1 MNKKKLSIRWKI
13 TILSYILVIFSFLI
27 GGIVLI
33 GNIQHTEEREL
44 KKRLMNTARTV
55 SEMTEVKEALAR
67 KKQTEAVR
75 YAVEEI
81 RMINEADYIVV
92 MDMNHIR
99 YTHPVSTSIGK
110 KSEGADEEAAFAEH
124 IYFSEAKGEIGT
136 AVRAFY
142 PVKDQDLNQ
151 IGVVLV
157 GKTLPGIADILLHL
171 KRDIA
176 FIVVLTLGFGLAG
189 SFLLARHIKKQM
201 FQLEP
206 HEIVRMYEER
216 TATFHSMNE
225 GVIAIDN
232 RLVITIFNEKAKQIF
247 EVQGDLIGKVI
258 WEVLKDSR
266 LPEIVERN
274 KAVYNEEIRVSG
286 KVIMSSRIPIVM
298 KKKVIGAVA
307 IFQDRTEAA
316 KMAEELTG
324 VRNFV
329 EALRVQNHEHM
340 NKLHTI
346 AGLIQLGKSEKALQ
360 LAFQAS
366 TEQENVTEFLHRSI
380 QNDAA
385 AGLLLSKIRR
395 GRELGVAV
403 HIDENSSLQQ
413 FPEHVDQHDIVVLL
427 GNLIENAFGSFETV
441 QSEDKRIDIS
451 IEQTDDILAILIEDN
466 GCGIDPAH
474 MPRLYDKGF
483 TVNKTGGTGYGLY
496 LVKQI
501 IDKGSGMIEVDSH
514 AGQGTSFSIVF
525 PMKGEE
531 AQHGS

>member
-1 MNKKKLSIRWKI
+1 
-13 TILSYILVIFSFLI
+13 
-27 GGIVLI
+27 
-33 GNIQHTEEREL
+33 
-44 KKRLMNTARTV
+44 
-55 SEMTEVKEALAR
+55 
-67 KKQTEAVR
+67 
-75 YAVEEI
+75 
-81 RMINEADYIVV
+81 
-92 MDMNHIR
+92 
-99 YTHPVSTSIGK
+99 
-110 KSEGADEEAAFAEH
+110 
-124 IYFSEAKGEIGT
+124 
-136 AVRAFY
+136 
-142 PVKDQDLNQ
+142 
-151 IGVVLV
+151 
-157 GKTLPGIADILLHL
+157 
-171 KRDIA
+171 
-176 FIVVLTLGFGLAG
+176 
-189 SFLLARHIKKQM
+189 
-201 FQLEP
+201 
-206 HEIVRMYEER
+206 
-216 TATFHSMNE
+216 
-225 GVIAIDN
+225 
-232 RLVITIFNEKAKQIF
+232 
-247 EVQGDLIGKVI
+247 
-258 WEVLKDSR
+258 
-266 LPEIVERN
+266 
-274 KAVYNEEIRVSG
+274 
-286 KVIMSSRIPIVM
+286 MSSRIPIVM

-395 GRELGVAV
+395 GRELGIAV

-501 IDKGSGMIEVDSH
+501 IDKGSGAIEVDSH

-531 AQHGS
+531 AKHGS

>member
-1 MNKKKLSIRWKI
+1 
-13 TILSYILVIFSFLI
+13 
-27 GGIVLI
+27 
-33 GNIQHTEEREL
+33 
-44 KKRLMNTARTV
+44 
-55 SEMTEVKEALAR
+55 
-67 KKQTEAVR
+67 
-75 YAVEEI
+75 
-81 RMINEADYIVV
+81 
-92 MDMNHIR
+92 
-99 YTHPVSTSIGK
+99 
-110 KSEGADEEAAFAEH
+110 
-124 IYFSEAKGEIGT
+124 
-136 AVRAFY
+136 
-142 PVKDQDLNQ
+142 
-151 IGVVLV
+151 
-157 GKTLPGIADILLHL
+157 
-171 KRDIA
+171 
-176 FIVVLTLGFGLAG
+176 
-189 SFLLARHIKKQM
+189 
-201 FQLEP
+201 
-206 HEIVRMYEER
+206 MYEER

-395 GRELGVAV
+395 GRELGIAV

-466 GCGIDPAH
+466 GCGIEPTH

-501 IDKGSGMIEVDSH
+501 IDKGSGTIEVDSH

>member
-1 MNKKKLSIRWKI
+1 
-13 TILSYILVIFSFLI
+13 
-27 GGIVLI
+27 
-33 GNIQHTEEREL
+33 
-44 KKRLMNTARTV
+44 
-55 SEMTEVKEALAR
+55 
-67 KKQTEAVR
+67 
-75 YAVEEI
+75 
-81 RMINEADYIVV
+81 
-92 MDMNHIR
+92 
-99 YTHPVSTSIGK
+99 
-110 KSEGADEEAAFAEH
+110 
-124 IYFSEAKGEIGT
+124 
-136 AVRAFY
+136 
-142 PVKDQDLNQ
+142 
-151 IGVVLV
+151 
-157 GKTLPGIADILLHL
+157 
-171 KRDIA
+171 
-176 FIVVLTLGFGLAG
+176 
-189 SFLLARHIKKQM
+189 
-201 FQLEP
+201 
-206 HEIVRMYEER
+206 MYEER

-395 GRELGVAV
+395 GRELGIAV

-501 IDKGSGMIEVDSH
+501 IDKGSGAIEVDSH